1 MCVCFSSTGNYSSF
15 MQKEIFEQPESV
27 INTMRGRMNFETNTV
42 VLGGIKVD
50 HKPCSLIVY
59 FNCSFYGFD
68 DRNSFAFILEVRVIT
83 F

>member
-1 MCVCFSSTGNYSSF
+1 MIYLQNICFSLTGNYSSF

-50 HKPCSLIVY
+50 WAFWFFIS
-59 FNCSFYGFD
+59 NGSFMALMIALH
-68 DRNSFAFILEVRVIT
+68 SFLKWE
-83 F
+83 